1 MCDKKGAMIP
11 CRRRL
16 LLIRYSVNTV
26 HLKVIESVQ
35 LISGAGRK

>member
-1 MCDKKGAMIP
+1 MCDKKGTMIP
-11 CRRRL
+11 CRRL

-26 HLKVIESVQ
+26 DLKVIESVQ

>member
-1 MCDKKGAMIP
+1 MCDKKGTMIP
-11 CRRRL
+11 CRR

-26 HLKVIESVQ
+26 DLKVIESVQ